1 MREKLLEMANWNFGM
16 EAGSWKLQL
25 PETVVG
31 QADQAAIGVKGSGK
45 EVGLWQLRLGGMM
58 VACGGII
65 RG

>member
-1 MREKLLEMANWNFGM
+1 MKAR
-16 EAGSWKLQL
+16 LQL

-31 QADQAAIGVKGSGK
+31 WEDQAIGGAKGSGS

-58 VACGGII
+58 VACGSVM